1 MKVLR
6 NILIAAL
13 ALTSGVCVQAAP
25 KDKGPITFAIIADSH
40 VTWSGGKATKVLK
53 EVVADINGR
62 AVDFVIHAG
71 DEANVGRLDQ
81 FEACRD
87 AMNELRAPYYV
98 IPGNHDGCWSESGGT
113 DFVRV
118 FGSDHFCF
126 KYKGWRFVGV
136 PCGPQAHI
144 VKPATIPKEAM
155 QWVQS
160 LESDPQSIFFM
171 HCPMGPEVSNSTEFK
186 KLIRSKGAT
195 ILIGGHTHVDHELR
209 YNDGFPGFVCRNT
222 ESHKAHPGIGY
233 TIVRLGNNIITASEV
248 CKGAN
253 GFEEKAPWYTL
264 ELKPEESVIPV
275 DKSELP
281 TATCERYTMLEPSAD
296 QVWYSQDNADII
308 GGFAVNEADGCAY
321 FGNTAGELKCV
332 SLADGSVKWIFP
344 MKARSLSTPAYS
356 DGVVVTGCTSG
367 EIFGV
372 NAATGKKLW
381 SVKTDRALIASPVIR
396 DGVAYIGA
404 TDGRFRAIDLKKG
417 KLVWACD
424 DGVGPVQAA
433 VTLSG
438 NQLIVADWESA
449 VWSIDPATGKVQW
462 KWKEEKRN
470 LMFSAGGSKPVIA
483 AGKVFFGTP
492 DQHLHALDAS
502 NGQELWTLEDVR
514 ESLGLSEDG
523 QTLFARSQFGKLY
536 AIDVNATSPKWC
548 VEMYKGTDTDRSPVV
563 CKDGVVYIASYNGG
577 LYMFDEK
584 DGAALGHHTLSTSPM
599 NPVSVIPGVGVL
611 CSTMDGYLAL
621 FKFLRPCTATE

>member
-1 MKVLR
+1 MKSVR
-6 NILIAAL
+6 NILLAFFVIMPQVCLRAA
-13 ALTSGVCVQAAP
+13 G
-25 KDKGPITFAIIADSH
+25 KDKGPVTFAIIADSH

-62 AVDFVIHAG
+62 SVDFVIHAG

-126 KYKGWRFVGV
+126 RYNGWRFVGV

-144 VKPATIPKEAM
+144 VKPATVPKEAM
-155 QWVQS
+155 HWIES
-160 LESDPQSIFFM
+160 LEPDDHSIFFL
-171 HCPMGPEVSNSTEFK
+171 HCPIGPEVSNSTEFK
-186 KLIRSKGAT
+186 KLIRSKGAN
-195 ILIGGHTHVDHELR
+195 ILIGGHTHVDIELH

-233 TIVRLGNNIITASEV
+233 TIVRIGNNVITASEV

-253 GFEEKAPWYTL
+253 GFEEKAPWYSVKL
-264 ELKPEESVIPV
+264 NPEESVIPV

-281 TATCERYTMLEPSAD
+281 TATCNIYTRLEPAKE
-296 QVWYSQDNADII
+296 QLWRCQDNADII
-308 GGFAVNEADGCAY
+308 GGFAVNDEDGCAY
-321 FGNTAGELKCV
+321 FSNTAGELKCLN
-332 SLADGSVKWIFP
+332 LADGSLRWTFS

-367 EIFGV
+367 EIFAV
-372 NAATGKKLW
+372 NASTGKKLW
-381 SVKTDRALIASPVIR
+381 SMKTDRALIASPLIR
-396 DGVAYIGA
+396 DGIVYMGSS
-404 TDGRFRAIDLKKG
+404 DGRFRAIELKKG
-417 KLVWACD
+417 RLVWACD
-424 DGVGPVQAA
+424 DGVGPVQSAMA
-433 VTLSG
+433 LSG
-438 NQLIVADWESA
+438 NQLIVADWASA
-449 VWSIDPATGKVQW
+449 VWSLDPSTGKVQW

-470 LMFSAGGSKPVIA
+470 LMFSAGGSRPVIA

-502 NGQELWTLEDVR
+502 NGQELWTLDDVR

-523 QTLFARSQFGKLY
+523 KTVFAKSQFGKLY
-536 AIDVNATSPKWC
+536 AIDVDATTPKWC
-548 VEMYKGTDTDRSPVV
+548 VEMYKGTDTCRSPLV
-563 CKDGVVYIASYNGG
+563 CRDGVIYVPSYNGG
-577 LYMFDEK
+577 VYMFDEK
-584 DGAALGHHTLSTSPM
+584 DGTALGNHVLSSSPL
-599 NPVSVIPGVGVL
+599 NPVSVIPGAGLL
-611 CSTMDGYLAL
+611 CSSMDGYLAL
-621 FKFLRPCTATE
+621 FKF